1 MRKLVLLSS
10 FISLGSFAQVHTT
23 TGAGNFF
30 NPLLWDCLC
39 IPANGDSLVINHAMV
54 MSASIYYNTGQIKI
68 NSAGSLTEDA
78 NDRDVWVDGTGSLIN
93 NGTFDCYRLYVS
105 DGSFIN
111 TSTSVY
117 FDSLWNQGNIANSG
131 LLTVYD
137 ILNDQTGSFTNS
149 GEFVIDNNFNN
160 QGEFLNESTGI
171 MDLGNDFSNCNIQT
185 MDAMFINDGVF
196 CIGADMTNCIDDT
209 LAGSGDYFVG
219 GSSSNFGVFD
229 GTFTFN
235 TPSGTVGV
243 PGNIQAGVTIGN
255 APCYLSLNEN
265 ETKLHVYPNPANEVL
280 FVSESNLSFII
291 HDLSGKLISQGM
303 TSTSGI
309 DISSLTSGIY
319 TISLLNSDE
328 TITVSKFIKK

>member
-1 MRKLVLLSS
+1 MRKLLLLSS

-30 NPLLWDCLC
+30 NPLLWDCFC
-39 IPANGDSLVINHAMV
+39 VPANGDSLVINHAMV
-54 MSASIYYNTGQIKI
+54 MSASIYYSTGQIKI
-68 NSAGSLTEDA
+68 NSGGSLTEDA

-93 NGTFDCYRLYVS
+93 DGTFDCYRLYVS

-111 TSTSVY
+111 TSYSVY

-131 LLTVYD
+131 LLNVYD
-137 ILNDQTGSFTNS
+137 ILNDQTGTFTNT
-149 GEFVIDNNFNN
+149 GEFTIDNNFNN
-160 QGEFLNESTGI
+160 QGEFLNDGI
-171 MDLGNDFSNCNIQT
+171 LVVGNDFSNCNIQT
-185 MDAMFINDGVF
+185 MDAMFINDGMF
-196 CIGADMTNCIDDT
+196 CISADMTNCIDDT
-209 LAGSGDYFVG
+209 LAGSGQYYIG

-255 APCYLSLNEN
+255 APCNLSLNEN
-265 ETKLHVYPNPANEVL
+265 ETKLNVYPNPANEVL

-291 HDLSGKLISQGM
+291 HDLSGKLILQGM

>member
-1 MRKLVLLSS
+1 MRKLLLLSS

-30 NPLLWDCLC
+30 NPLLWDCFC
-39 IPANGDSLVINHAMV
+39 VPANGDSLVINHAMV
-54 MSASIYYNTGQIKI
+54 MSASIYYSTGQIKI
-68 NSAGSLTEDA
+68 NSGGSLTEDA

-93 NGTFDCYRLYVS
+93 DGTFDCYRLYVS

-111 TSTSVY
+111 TSYSVY

-131 LLTVYD
+131 LLNVYD
-137 ILNDQTGSFTNS
+137 ILNDQTGTFTNT
-149 GEFVIDNNFNN
+149 GEFTIDNNFNN
-160 QGEFLNESTGI
+160 QGEFLNDGI
-171 MDLGNDFSNCNIQT
+171 LVVGNDFSNCNIQT
-185 MDAMFINDGVF
+185 MDAMFINDGMF
-196 CIGADMTNCIDDT
+196 CISADMTNCIDDT
-209 LAGSGDYFVG
+209 LAGSGLYYIG

-235 TPSGTVGV
+235 TPTGTVGV
-243 PGNIQAGVTIGN
+243 PGNIQPGVTIGN
-255 APCYLSLNEN
+255 APCNLSLNEN
-265 ETKLHVYPNPANEVL
+265 ETKLSVYPNPANEML
-280 FVSESNLSFII
+280 FVSESNLTFSI
-291 HDLSGKLISQGM
+291 HDLSGKLILQGV

-319 TISLLNSDE
+319 VISLLNSDE